1 MSEIN
6 AVTFDL
12 WQTLLLDNP
21 EQGRIRTRA
30 RLEGTQDLLARTGE
44 TFSLEQIEQA
54 YRDGVRRCQEIR
66 DAHRDVTF
74 LQQVQIFVNFIS
86 PRLVERIPNTAFH
99 EIAACY
105 SDSFFDHPPGPHPEG
120 VEVLRSVK
128 EMGLR
133 LGMISNTGM
142 TPGVSF
148 RRFLSEHGML
158 DYFDVLTF
166 SDEVGFSKPAC
177 KIFDLTL
184 EELGS
189 SPGQAIHV
197 GDHIFNDVAAAKD
210 CGLRT
215 VWIEGFYERPDHS
228 DPATEPDISVAT
240 LGKVPDAIRR
250 LCGETGQRQD

>member
-30 RLEGTQDLLARTGE
+30 RLEGTGGILAQAGE
-44 TFSLEQIEQA
+44 NYSLEQIEQA

-86 PRLVERIPNTAFH
+86 PRLVERIPNATFRQ
-99 EIAACY
+99 IAACY

-120 VEVLRSVK
+120 VQVLQSVQD
-128 EMGLR
+128 MGLR

-158 DYFDVLTF
+158 EYFDVLTF

-177 KIFDLTL
+177 EMFNLTL
-184 EELGS
+184 AELNS
-189 SPGQAIHV
+189 SPAQAIHV
-197 GDHIFNDVAAAKD
+197 GDHIFNDVAAAKA
-210 CGLRT
+210 CGLKT
-215 VWIEGFYERPDHS
+215 VWIEGFYDRPDRD

-240 LGKVPDAIRR
+240 LGKVPEAIKR
-250 LCGETGQRQD
+250 LRC

>member
-30 RLEGTQDLLARTGE
+30 RLEGTRELLAQNGE
-44 TFSLEQIEQA
+44 DYSLEQIEQA

-86 PRLVERIPNTAFH
+86 PRLVERIPNATFH
-99 EIAACY
+99 SIADCY
-105 SDSFFDHPPGPHPEG
+105 SDSFFDYPPGPHPEA
-120 VEVLRSVK
+120 VQVLRSVK
-128 EMGLR
+128 DMGLR
-133 LGMISNTGM
+133 LGMVSNTGM

-158 DYFDVLTF
+158 DYFEVLTF

-177 KIFDLTL
+177 EMFNLTL
-184 EELGS
+184 AELGS
-189 SPGQAIHV
+189 SPSQAIHV
-197 GDHIFNDVAAAKD
+197 GDHIFNDVAAAKA
-210 CGLRT
+210 CGLKT
-215 VWIEGFYERPDHS
+215 VWIEGFYERPDHN
-228 DPATEPDISVAT
+228 DPATEPDVSVNT
-240 LGKVPDAIRR
+240 LGDVPEAIRR
-250 LCGETGQRQD
+250 LVVTVQS

>member
-21 EQGRIRTRA
+21 EQGRTRTRA
-30 RLEGTQDLLARTGE
+30 RLDGTQEVLARAGE
-44 TFSLEQIEQA
+44 HFSLEQIEQA

-86 PRLVERIPNTAFH
+86 PRLVERIPNATFQD
-99 EIAACY
+99 IAACY
-105 SDSFFDHPPGPHPEG
+105 SDSFFDYPPGPHPEAIQVLQG
-120 VEVLRSVK
+120 VMGL
-128 EMGLR
+128 GLR

-148 RRFLSEHGML
+148 RRFLAEHGML
-158 DYFDVLTF
+158 DYFEVLTF
-166 SDEVGFSKPAC
+166 SDEVGFSKPSC
-177 KIFDLTL
+177 EMFNLTL
-184 EELGS
+184 AQLGS
-189 SPGQAIHV
+189 SPAQAIHV
-197 GDHIFNDVAAAKD
+197 GDHIFNDVAAARA
-210 CGLRT
+210 CGLKT
-215 VWIEGFYERPDHS
+215 VWIEGFYERPDHN

-240 LGKVPDAIRR
+240 LGEVPDAISR
-250 LCGETGQRQD
+250 LLG

>member
-21 EQGRIRTRA
+21 EQGRTRTLA
-30 RLEGTQDLLARTGE
+30 RLEGTQDLLANVGE
-44 TFSLEQIEQA
+44 NFTLDQIEQA

-74 LQQVQIFVNFIS
+74 LQQVQIFVNSIS
-86 PRLVERIPNTAFH
+86 PRLVERIPAPTFH
-99 EIAACY
+99 DIAACY
-105 SDSFFDHPPGPHPEG
+105 SDSFFDYPPGPHPEA
-120 VEVLRSVK
+120 VKVLESVK

-133 LGMISNTGM
+133 LGMVSNTGM

-158 DYFDVLTF
+158 HFFEALTF

-177 KIFDLTL
+177 EMFNLTL
-184 EELGS
+184 AELGS
-189 SPGQAIHV
+189 SPAQAIHV
-197 GDHIFNDVAAAKD
+197 GDHIFNDIAAAKA
-210 CGLRT
+210 CGLKT
-215 VWIEGFYERPDHS
+215 VWIEGFSERPDHN
-228 DPATEPDISVAT
+228 DPATQPDISVAT
-240 LGKVPDAIRR
+240 LGEVPGAIGR
-250 LCGETGQRQD
+250 LLG